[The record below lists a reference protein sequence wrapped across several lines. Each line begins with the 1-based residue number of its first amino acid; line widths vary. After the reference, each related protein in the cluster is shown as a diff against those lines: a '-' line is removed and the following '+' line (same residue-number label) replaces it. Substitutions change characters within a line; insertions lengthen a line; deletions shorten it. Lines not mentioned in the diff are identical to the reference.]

1 MNNKLPQII
10 TEIQADI
17 LLIEQDITLYK
28 EDSFNSRT
36 NAIDLIDF
44 HIIDRIESLQQQLGQ
59 HEQLYVLNKHADE
72 LKNKLETINTQLF
85 ARLKEQIK
93 TGNLVQS
100 SFQTMICKYFG
111 ADFFDGKQANEVGY
125 DNLDIFINGLLI
137 DEAVPM
143 PTIEQQPEMVFYQQT
158 PAKVI
163 FELIRLAKLKQ
174 DDVFYDLGSG
184 LGQVG
189 MLVNVMTGATCKGI
203 EYEPAYSNYARGS
216 ALKLNLSDVDFINS
230 DARDADYSRGTIFF
244 MYTPFEGSIMQQV
257 LKILQNEA
265 YKRPIRI
272 FTYGPCS
279 PVIANENWLTCVNGP
294 ATDFYRLYEFK
305 SNIN

>member
-1 MNNKLPQII
+1 MNKKLPQII

-17 LLIEQDITLYK
+17 LLIEQDITLRD
-28 EDSFNSRT
+28 EDNFDTRT
-36 NAIDLIDF
+36 NAIDFIDF
-44 HIIDRIESLQQQLGQ
+44 HIIGRIESLQRQLEQ
-59 HEQLYVLNKHADE
+59 HEQLDMLKQHADE

-100 SFQTMICKYFG
+100 SFQTTICKYFG
-111 ADFFDGKQANEVGY
+111 ADFFDGEQANEVGY

-137 DEAVPM
+137 DETLPI
-143 PTIEQQPEMVFYQQT
+143 PTIEPQPEMVFYQQT

-163 FELIRLAKLKQ
+163 FELVRLATPKS

-189 MLVNVMTGATCKGI
+189 MLVNLISGIPCIGI
-203 EYEPAYSNYARGS
+203 EYEPAYCNYAQNS
-216 ALKLNLSDVDFINS
+216 ALNLNLHNIEFINS
-230 DARDADYSRGTIFF
+230 DARNADYSLGTIFF

-257 LKILQNEA
+257 LKTLQTEA
-265 YKRPIRI
+265 YKRFIRI

-279 PVIANENWLTCVNGP
+279 PVIANENWLSCVNGP
-294 ATDFYRLYEFK
+294 ATNFYTLYEFK